1 VNSIPLVRPRDTIKI
16 RFNEDF
22 IKIYGGI
29 WKDLEEEVG
38 KAEELKTKAEL
49 EKMERDQE
57 GFRTSFD
64 ENTGP

>member
-1 VNSIPLVRPRDTIKI
+1 MNPHPLTITRDTIQI

-22 IKIYGGI
+22 IRIYERI

-49 EKMERDQE
+49 EKMKE
-57 GFRTSFD
+57 
-64 ENTGP
+64 